1 MFYGFQG
8 LGFAGMRDRFRSHMD
23 RTDDERVK
31 QVAVGAGIL
40 IAIGV
45 IVPGTL
51 LGWRYLPG
59 IFGETVGTIIGV
71 MTTPFC
77 MEASFVI
84 LGILIVVGL
93 NNWRRYKEGDDF
105 VYLEQVDGPDTPADL
120 PDQARW
126 AVYREKPL
134 DVVEPS
140 LLAQA
145 EGAFAIA
152 DYDATTEWI
161 GAMDREE
168 LKQPETLAL
177 RLELAKATGRTD
189 LIELL
194 EDEIRSSSDAKSGHL
209 NTTR

>member
-1 MFYGFQG
+1 
-8 LGFAGMRDRFRSHMD
+8 MD

-31 QVAVGAGIL
+31 QVAVGAAIVL
-40 IAIGV
+40 AIGV
-45 IVPGTL
+45 IVPSTL
-51 LGWRYLPG
+51 VGWRYLPG
-59 IFGETVGTIIGV
+59 LLGETVGTIIGV

-84 LGILIVVGL
+84 LGMIIVIAL
-93 NNWRRYKEGDDF
+93 NNWRRIKDGDDF

-126 AVYREKPL
+126 AVYLEKPL
-134 DVVEPS
+134 DAVELS

-145 EGAFAIA
+145 EGAFAIG
-152 DYDATTEWI
+152 DYEATTQWI
-161 GAMDREE
+161 GAMESPE

-194 EDEIRSSSDAKSGHL
+194 ENEIHSARSKSH
-209 NTTR
+209 

>member
-1 MFYGFQG
+1 MQ
-8 LGFAGMRDRFRSHMD
+8 DRFPPHMD

-31 QVAVGAGIL
+31 QVAVGAAIL

-45 IVPGTL
+45 IVPSTL
-51 LGWRYLPG
+51 IGWRYLPG
-59 IFGETVGTIIGV
+59 LFGETVGTIIGV

-84 LGILIVVGL
+84 LGMIIVIAL
-93 NNWRRYKEGDDF
+93 NNWRRIKDGDDF

-134 DVVEPS
+134 DAVELT

-145 EGAFAIA
+145 EGAFAIG
-152 DYDATTEWI
+152 DYEATTQWI
-161 GAMDREE
+161 GAMESPE

-194 EDEIRSSSDAKSGHL
+194 ENEIHSARSKSH
-209 NTTR
+209 